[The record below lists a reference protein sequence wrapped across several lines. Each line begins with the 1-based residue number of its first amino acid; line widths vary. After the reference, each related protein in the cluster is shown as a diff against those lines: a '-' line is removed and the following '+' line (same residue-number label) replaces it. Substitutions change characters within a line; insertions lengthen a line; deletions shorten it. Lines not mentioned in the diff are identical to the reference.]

1 MNANVN
7 DLAEILKKAEEN
19 TWYPVSHAKIASRM
33 LTGYFKVQNF
43 LAYAL
48 LALPRTLIILCL

>member
-7 DLAEILKKAEEN
+7 DLAEIVKEAEEN

-33 LTGYFKVQNF
+33 LTGYFKVQNIEIM
-43 LAYAL
+43 LY
-48 LALPRTLIILCL
+48 